1 MVKDSQRRTFRI
13 FPLLN
18 NKGKSLLLPRVLA
31 WGGEEA
37 IKLCTK
43 RISHQLTVKR
53 EHKAMVNKSD
63 VRIVTFSG
71 NS

>member
-1 MVKDSQRRTFRI
+1 MVEDSQRPTFRI

-18 NKGKSLLLPRVLA
+18 NKGKSLLLPHVLA

-43 RISHQLTVKR
+43 RISHQLTVKC
-53 EHKAMVNKSD
+53 EHEAMVNKSD

-71 NS
+71 N